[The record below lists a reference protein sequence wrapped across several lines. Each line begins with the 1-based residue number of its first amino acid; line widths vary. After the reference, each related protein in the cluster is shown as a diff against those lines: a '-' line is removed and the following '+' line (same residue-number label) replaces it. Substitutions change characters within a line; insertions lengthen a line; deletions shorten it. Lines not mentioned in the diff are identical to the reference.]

1 MTKTQT
7 LLLAAIFATI
17 SQPILAREGGFNQ
30 RMEHHRFKH
39 GDIVGERANKRQNF
53 NETSTRTLANG
64 ETIRRDTVQK
74 VTENGFIRHH
84 TLTND
89 KGQTATKNISVV
101 NDKANHRHTRSM
113 TGTSF
118 DGRNF
123 SNTSTTQKTNNGYIR
138 QEHFVTPEGK
148 TGSKEVRGIIN
159 KAEGTITKN
168 ITVNTP
174 TGEVKQRSVTHKLG
188 QHQDGF

>member
-7 LLLAAIFATI
+7 LLLAAVFATI
-17 SQPILAREGGFNQ
+17 SQPILAREGGFNK
-30 RMEHHRFKH
+30 RMEQHHFKH
-39 GDIVGERANKRQNF
+39 GDIVGERANKRQSF
-53 NETSTRTLANG
+53 SETSTRTLANG

-74 VTENGFIRHH
+74 VTENGFTRHH
-84 TLTND
+84 TFTNS

-101 NDKANHRHTRSM
+101 NDKIHGRHTHSM
-113 TGTSF
+113 TGTTF

-123 SNTSTTQKTNNGYIR
+123 NKTSTTQKTDNGYIR
-138 QEHFVTPEGK
+138 QESFVTPEGK
-148 TGSKEVRGIIN
+148 TGGKEVRGIVN

-174 TGEVKQRSVTHKLG
+174 TGEVKQHSVTHKLR